1 MGFFL
6 WEMQKVCQGGEQV
19 HKKEKPLP
27 PPIRC
32 RSFGF
37 FIPNATGPLPMF
49 KRYAITIVLTLFL
62 AMPST
67 AGDTPDFDATKK
79 LAEQGYIL
87 AQFSLG
93 LMYANGE
100 GVPQNDKEAVKWF
113 TKAAEQGEATA
124 QFNLGLMYA
133 KGQGVPQNDK
143 EAVKWYTKAAEQ
155 GDATAQS
162 NLGFMYT
169 KGRGVP
175 QNDKE
180 AVKWF
185 TKAAE
190 QGDAM
195 AQYNLGLAY
204 AKGQGVPQNYEQAY
218 IWLSLSAAQSPA
230 SEDAA
235 KFRDMMAKTLSPER
249 LNTAQQRAAEVQ
261 RIVKKLSQP

>member
-1 MGFFL
+1 
-6 WEMQKVCQGGEQV
+6 
-19 HKKEKPLP
+19 
-27 PPIRC
+27 
-32 RSFGF
+32 
-37 FIPNATGPLPMF
+37 MF

-155 GDATAQS
+155 GH
-162 NLGFMYT
+162 
-169 KGRGVP
+169 
-175 QNDKE
+175 
-180 AVKWF
+180 
-185 TKAAE
+185 
-190 QGDAM
+190 AM
-195 AQYNLGLAY
+195 AQFNLGLMY

-218 IWLSLSAAQSPA
+218 IWLSLAAAQSPA
-230 SEDAA
+230 PKNAQTARDAA
-235 KFRDMMAKTLSPER
+235 VTLLTPER
-249 LNTAQQRAAEVQ
+249 LNVAQQSAAELQ
-261 RIVKKLSQP
+261 KRIAEKPSQP